1 MRDFDM
7 NPTIPTIFE
16 QLADIPNHRIVVLR
30 MSDGHLIALRVKD
43 LPIGIARLRAD
54 RIPAENGYVVF
65 ALPYAK
71 AWHSGSYLPG
81 GSKAPAR
88 WLTLMP
94 VDLDEKL
101 LARANSLEALSHPMF
116 LDIEMISFPTRYWE
130 IHGTSLMTYE
140 DAKKWTREHPDEWK
154 AWEKYREAY
163 LTKYAQREEND
174 DE

>member
-1 MRDFDM
+1 MRDVDM
-7 NPTIPTIFE
+7 KPTIFE
-16 QLADIPNHRIVVLR
+16 QLAGIPNHRVVVLR

-43 LPIGIARLRAD
+43 LPTGIARLRAE

-65 ALPYAK
+65 ALAYAK

-81 GSKAPAR
+81 GSNAPAR

-94 VDLDEKL
+94 VDLNEKL
-101 LARANSLEALSHPMF
+101 RARASSLEALSHPMF
-116 LDIEMISFPTRYWE
+116 LDIGRISFPTHYWE

-140 DAKKWTREHPDEWK
+140 DAKKWRREHPDEWK
-154 AWEKYREAY
+154 AWEKYHEAY
-163 LTKYAQREEND
+163 STKYSQKEEND